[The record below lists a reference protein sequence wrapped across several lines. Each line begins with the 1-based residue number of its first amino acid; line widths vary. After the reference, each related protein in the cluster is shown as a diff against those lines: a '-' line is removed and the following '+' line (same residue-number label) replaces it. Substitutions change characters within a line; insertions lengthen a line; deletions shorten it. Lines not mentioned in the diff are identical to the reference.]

1 MFGSVVSRQPP
12 MTIPRIGLGC
22 MALTGLY
29 GTIAKKDAIGII
41 HCAIDHGISHFDTAE
56 LYGPYTNETLL
67 AEALRGRSHA
77 ITIATKVGYAIV
89 DGAIAGIDNS
99 AASLRS
105 SVDGCL
111 RRLRRDRIDLL
122 YLHRVDLH
130 RVDTRVPV
138 EDTVGVLADLV
149 AQGKVATIGLSAVDG
164 ATLKRAHA
172 VHPIAAVQNEYSLI
186 ARAPE
191 ADVLP
196 RASALDIA
204 FVAFS
209 PLGRG
214 LLSGHVSPAPA
225 RDDSDYRKGR
235 KDFSVERV
243 KASDDALA
251 PLYTIARQRN
261 STPAQV
267 ALAWLFAQSVCVIP
281 GARTQQQVIDCCRAR
296 EITLTVQELAHL
308 ARLNTTD
315 CP

>member
-29 GTIAKKDAIGII
+29 GPITEKDAIAII

-122 YLHRVDLH
+122 YLHRVD
-130 RVDTRVPV
+130 TRVPV

-149 AQGKVATIGLSAVDG
+149 ARGKVTTIGLSAVDG
-164 ATLKRAHA
+164 ETLKRAHA

-235 KDFSVERV
+235 NDFSEERV
-243 KASDDALA
+243 KAFDDALT

-315 CP
+315 RP

>member
-1 MFGSVVSRQPP
+1 MPGSVVSRQPP

-22 MALTGLY
+22 MALSGLY
-29 GTIAKKDAIGII
+29 GPIAKKDAIAII

-67 AEALRGRSHA
+67 ADALSGRSHA
-77 ITIATKVGYAIV
+77 ITIATKVGYAIE

-122 YLHRVDLH
+122 YLHRVDA
-130 RVDTRVPV
+130 RVPV

-149 AQGKVATIGLSAVDG
+149 AHGKVTTIGMSAVDG
-164 ATLKRAHA
+164 ATLERAHA

-186 ARAPE
+186 ARTPE

-196 RASALDIA
+196 RASDLDIA

-214 LLSGHVSPAPA
+214 LLSGHVSPAPV

-235 KDFSVERV
+235 KEFSVERV
-243 KASDDALA
+243 KVFDDALR
-251 PLYTIARQRN
+251 PLYTIARQRS

-267 ALAWLFAQSVCVIP
+267 ALAWLLAQSVCVIP

-296 EITLTVQELAHL
+296 EIALNGEELAHL
-308 ARLNTTD
+308 ACLNTTD
-315 CP
+315 RP